1 MNVEAVVERYVALRD
16 RKAEL
21 VKAHKEQLQ
30 TIEDAMDKIEN
41 ALLRLL
47 NEQGVESMRTNAGT
61 AYVTKKTNVSIAD
74 RDSFRRF
81 LGEQDDPF
89 VYLDLKASKTA
100 VEEFRKAHEDLPPGL
115 NWSEMRAVN
124 VRR

>member
-21 VKAHKEQLQ
+21 VKAHKAELEVIEQ
-30 TIEDAMDKIEN
+30 AMEKIEN
-41 ALLRLL
+41 ALLNLL
-47 NEQGVESMRTNAGT
+47 NEQGVESMRTGAGT
-61 AYVTKKTNVSIAD
+61 AYVTRRTSVSIAD
-74 RDSFRRF
+74 WDSFRRF
-81 LGEQDDPF
+81 LSAQPDPF
-89 VYLDLKASKTA
+89 VYLDRKANKTA
-100 VEEFRKAHEDLPPGL
+100 VEEFRKEHEDLPPGL